1 LYCTKVLAKK
11 NLSAPSDISNVWH
24 IPEQVL
30 ANTHTN
36 NLNLFSLWS
45 TNKKAFFSLAVKSI
59 STCLIRVIIIQVR
72 KNRQQNMG
80 IQGSRNLTESLSSV
94 L

>member
-36 NLNLFSLWS
+36 NLNLFSLS
-45 TNKKAFFSLAVKSI
+45 GAQTRRPSSL
-59 STCLIRVIIIQVR
+59 
-72 KNRQQNMG
+72 
-80 IQGSRNLTESLSSV
+80 
-94 L
+94 